1 MQQRHG
7 NGGGRGARRQADRHL
22 TTQRLADV
30 IDRQLRLLALAQDS
44 ARMGVENF
52 TGFRWRDPSLG
63 AYQQLLVHFTF
74 QGRDLLAQ
82 GRLCDVQDFSGL
94 GQTADID
101 DFHKIFQSS

>member
-1 MQQRHG
+1 MAEAAVP
-7 NGGGRGARRQADRHL
+7 GAADRHL

-52 TGFRWRDPSLG
+52 TGFRWRDPR
-63 AYQQLLVHFTF
+63 LVRISNCWSISPSVVATCWLRA
-74 QGRDLLAQ
+74 GWAI
-82 GRLCDVQDFSGL
+82 CKTSAAL